1 MIWCLEFEVL
11 QKAYA
16 KSKSILDTE
25 ERPTKF
31 LIKSLGELEDFVQTV
46 RVEGGEGVREG
57 GRGGGGRGSSCNSY
71 SCSCGKLS
79 RIYQKLIQK
88 LSKLTVYLFMY
99 MYILFSLPPLSPL
112 PLHSPL
118 LPSPPLSPLPLL
130 PLNSLL
136 SLS

>member
-25 ERPTKF
+25 EGPPKF

-57 GRGGGGRGSSCNSY
+57 GEEREQ
-71 SCSCGKLS
+71 L
-79 RIYQKLIQK
+79 
-88 LSKLTVYLFMY
+88 
-99 MYILFSLPPLSPL
+99 
-112 PLHSPL
+112 
-118 LPSPPLSPLPLL
+118 
-130 PLNSLL
+130 
-136 SLS
+136 

>member
-25 ERPTKF
+25 EGPPKF
-31 LIKSLGELEDFVQTV
+31 LIKSLGELEDFIQTSCKS
-46 RVEGGEGVREG
+46 RGRGGRGRGRGGEGGSER
-57 GRGGGGRGSSCNSY
+57 GRGGRGSSCNSY

-88 LSKLTVYLFMY
+88 
-99 MYILFSLPPLSPL
+99 
-112 PLHSPL
+112 
-118 LPSPPLSPLPLL
+118 
-130 PLNSLL
+130 
-136 SLS
+136 